1 MRRSSDTRADNRTGR
16 GRRARD
22 RMLRDETA
30 PADAASAPAEV
41 SNRMLLTGDDLREA
55 ALALSGIEAFLHA
68 ADRLLDGAP
77 APGDIEKLL
86 AGADIGDRLE
96 DLDAALGSLV
106 QGLRH
111 LRAALQTYG
120 AAISNPATSTA

>member
-1 MRRSSDTRADNRTGR
+1 MRRSTDIRTDNRSGR

-22 RMLRDETA
+22 RLMRDDGGAEQA
-30 PADAASAPAEV
+30 PTTEV
-41 SNRMLLTGDDLREA
+41 ANRMLLSGDDLREA
-55 ALALSGIEAFLHA
+55 ALALSGIEAFLCA

-77 APGDIEKLL
+77 APAEIEKLL
-86 AGADIGDRLE
+86 AGADIGGRLE

-106 QGLRH
+106 SELRH
-111 LRAALQTYG
+111 LRAALQSYG

>member
-1 MRRSSDTRADNRTGR
+1 MRRSSDTRADSRTGR

-22 RMLRDETA
+22 RMLRDQPT
-30 PADAASAPAEV
+30 PTDAAVPAEV
-41 SNRMLLTGDDLREA
+41 SNRMMLSGDDLREA
-55 ALALSGIEAFLHA
+55 ALALSGIEAFLCA
-68 ADRLLDGAP
+68 ADRVLDGAP
-77 APGDIEKLL
+77 APGDIERLL

>member
-1 MRRSSDTRADNRTGR
+1 
-16 GRRARD
+16 
-22 RMLRDETA
+22 
-30 PADAASAPAEV
+30 
-41 SNRMLLTGDDLREA
+41 MLLSGDDLREA
-55 ALALSGIEAFLHA
+55 ALALAGIENFLCA
-68 ADRLLDGAP
+68 ADRVLDGAP